1 MLLKPNRKYT
11 LYAWLG
17 ICLTSLAMSTQA
29 KELPEG
35 TVISAANLDE
45 IYEDTFEGHKIRDLL
60 TERFE
65 MWIRD
70 YGLTMELERSSE
82 LGYDPRWEEATR
94 QNAGKASLGPDKT
107 VQGHV
112 AGAPFPNW
120 DVDANDPDCGWKL
133 AWNFYLANPNLT
145 DDWIATGEVFILDRN
160 RGIIDNFL
168 AHSGNMKWE
177 GRIRGEPRLP
187 GQANEHARYLLV
199 LTEPYDIAGIGVFT
213 RQYNDATAD
222 DGYVYVRSLRR
233 VRRTA
238 GGKSWIDPQP
248 KMDLLNDDNQGVLGY
263 PGFYQNWQCTA
274 KRHVLQVVDAPDG
287 NYTKKGEIKEWV
299 NTSESPH
306 WNLIGTKWQPRE
318 VFVVEGTPP
327 DYHPY
332 GKKVLYMDAKY
343 PFYYHGE
350 FYDKKGDF
358 WRLWHTRFYPYW
370 RGNCDGAP
378 GMGNFNTL
386 AIDFQAGRATYIHQ
400 YLNQHN
406 CLDPR
411 FMESSILQ
419 KAASGAMQAELDQMS
434 AAYRQRPLL
443 PQHKER
449 AEAWLKARGEQ

>member
-1 MLLKPNRKYT
+1 MFNKLQLPI
-11 LYAWLG
+11 AACFWMG
-17 ICLTSLAMSTQA
+17 ACLTLTAA
-29 KELPEG
+29 PLWAAELPEG
-35 TVISAANLDE
+35 TVISAANLDD
-45 IYEDTFEGHKIRDLL
+45 IYEDTFEGHKIKDLL
-60 TERFE
+60 TDKYE

-70 YGLTMELERSSE
+70 YAMTMQLEHSNELE
-82 LGYDPRWEEATR
+82 YDPAWEQATR
-94 QNAGKASLGPDKT
+94 QNAGKASLTADNKLE
-107 VQGHV
+107 GHV

-120 DVDANDPDCGWKL
+120 DVDVDDPNCGWKL
-133 AWNFYLANPNLT
+133 AWNFYMANPNLT
-145 DDWIATGEVFILDRN
+145 DSWIASGEVFILDRE
-160 RGIIDNFL
+160 RGIIDNFM

-177 GRIRGEPRLP
+177 GRLHGDARLE
-187 GQANEHARYLLV
+187 GQPNEHARYLLV
-199 LTEPYDIAGIGVFT
+199 LTAPYDIAGIGVFT
-213 RQYNDATAD
+213 RQYNDGTAD

-263 PGFYQNWQCTA
+263 PGWYQDWQCVG
-274 KRHVLQVVDAPDG
+274 KRHVLEVVNAPDG
-287 NYTKKGEIKEWV
+287 NYLQKGNIDEVVNYKEP
-299 NTSESPH
+299 PH
-306 WNLIGTKWQPRE
+306 WNLIGASWQPRE

-370 RGNCDGAP
+370 RGNCNGAP
-378 GMGNFNTL
+378 GLANLNTL
-386 AIDFQAGRATYIHQ
+386 AIDFQAERATYIHQ
-400 YLNQHN
+400 TLNQHN

-411 FMESSILQ
+411 SMEATILQ
-419 KAASGAMQAELDQMS
+419 RAASGSLEEELDGLLK
-434 AAYRQRPLL
+434 AYKERPLL

-449 AEAWLKARGEQ
+449 AEAWLRARAQ

>member
-1 MLLKPNRKYT
+1 MLLKPLRKST

-17 ICLTSLAMSTQA
+17 VCLTSLAFSTQA

-35 TVISAANLDE
+35 TVISAANLDQ
-45 IYEDTFEGHKIRDLL
+45 ISEDTFEGHKVKDLL
-60 TERFE
+60 TEKFA
-65 MWIRD
+65 MWVRD
-70 YGLTMELERSSE
+70 YGLTMELEHSNE
-82 LGYDPRWEEATR
+82 LEFDPKWEEATR
-94 QNAGKASLGPDKT
+94 ANAGKASLTADKKL
-107 VQGHV
+107 QGHV

-120 DVDANDPDCGWKL
+120 DVSVDDPDCGWKL
-133 AWNFYLANPNLT
+133 AYNQYMSNPVTT
-145 DDWIATGEVFILDRN
+145 DDWIATGEVFIFDQK

-177 GRIRGEPRLP
+177 GKTRGEPKLE
-187 GQANEHARYLLV
+187 GQPNEHARYLLV

-213 RQYNDATAD
+213 RQYSDGSLD

-263 PGFYQNWQCTA
+263 TGWYKDWQCKG
-274 KRHVLQVVDAPDG
+274 KRHVLAVVNAPDG
-287 NYTKKGEIKEWV
+287 NYTKKGEITEWV
-299 NTSESPH
+299 NVNEAPH
-306 WNLIGTKWQPRE
+306 WNPIGTKWQPRE
-318 VFVVEGTPP
+318 VFVIQATPP

-332 GKKVLYMDAKY
+332 GRKDLYMDAKY
-343 PFYYHGE
+343 PFYYNGE
-350 FYDKKGDF
+350 FYDKKGD
-358 WRLWHTRFYPYW
+358 LWKLWLTRYNPYW
-370 RGNCDGAP
+370 RGNCDGTP
-378 GMGNFNTL
+378 GLANFNTL
-386 AIDFQAGRATYIHQ
+386 AIDMQKLRATFIHQ

-411 FMESSILQ
+411 FMESTILQ
-419 KAASGAMQAELDQMS
+419 KAASGAMQAELDKMS

-449 AEAWLKARGEQ
+449 AEKWLKEHGY